1 MQVFNRITRRNFLI
15 VTGGSA
21 LAGLA
26 AWLGWRKSQPEHWT
40 EQTRAL
46 MSAVLDTLIP
56 RDITPSATDL
66 GVDKAILQGPGAQIA
81 YRGKTVAGLLWCDEQ
96 ARAMFGRGFVELGTI
111 DRDAVLQAALVVPA
125 NSMPQLFVLSLRD
138 AAFLHYYAHPD
149 AWKGLAYEG
158 PPQPQGYPSYHKV
171 PL

>member
-1 MQVFNRITRRNFLI
+1 MRVFNRMTRRNFLI

-26 AWLGWRKSQPEHWT
+26 VWLGWWKPRPERWT
-40 EQTRAL
+40 EHTRAL

-66 GVDKAILQGPGAQIA
+66 GVDKAIEQGPGAQVP
-81 YRGKTVAGLLWCDEQ
+81 YRDKTIAGLLWCDEQ
-96 ARAMFGRGFVELGTI
+96 ARAMFGRGFVELSEV
-111 DRDAVLQAALVVPA
+111 DRDAVLQAALVVPT
-125 NSMPQLFVLSLRD
+125 NPMPQRFVLSLRD
-138 AAFLHYYAHPD
+138 DAFLHYYAHPD

-158 PPQPQGYPSYHKV
+158 PPQPQGYPSYYKA